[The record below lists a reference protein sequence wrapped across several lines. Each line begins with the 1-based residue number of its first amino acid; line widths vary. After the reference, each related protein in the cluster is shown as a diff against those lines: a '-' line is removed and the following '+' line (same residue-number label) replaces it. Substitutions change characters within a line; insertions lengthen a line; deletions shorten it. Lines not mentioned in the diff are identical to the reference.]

1 MFAAGRLQVND
12 PPPGTTAAHNL
23 ENTKYPLLLS
33 YEELMK
39 MLAKSCD
46 GFSGAAIAGVTR
58 AAASR
63 ALERAVSR
71 IPENL
76 QHSSDS
82 NSVDVPNIMDCL
94 VTKDDFY
101 EAINDVRGSM
111 GTHDHTEDQPE
122 NSTFD
127 DKLIEK

>member
-1 MFAAGRLQVND
+1 MDLV
-12 PPPGTTAAHNL
+12 
-23 ENTKYPLLLS
+23 
-33 YEELMK
+33 
-39 MLAKSCD
+39 
-46 GFSGAAIAGVTR
+46 AAIAGVTR

-111 GTHDHTEDQPE
+111 GTHDHTEDQSE
-122 NSTFD
+122 SSSFD
-127 DKLIEK
+127 DTVNEK

>member
-63 ALERAVSR
+63 GKFSGLHCYCFLKMFKIDSF
-71 IPENL
+71 NL
-76 QHSSDS
+76 
-82 NSVDVPNIMDCL
+82 
-94 VTKDDFY
+94 
-101 EAINDVRGSM
+101 
-111 GTHDHTEDQPE
+111 
-122 NSTFD
+122 
-127 DKLIEK
+127 